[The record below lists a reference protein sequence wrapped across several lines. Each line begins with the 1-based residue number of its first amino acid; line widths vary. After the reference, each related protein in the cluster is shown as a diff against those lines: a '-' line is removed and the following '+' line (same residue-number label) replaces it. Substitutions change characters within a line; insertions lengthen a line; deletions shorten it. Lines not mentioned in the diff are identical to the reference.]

1 VSNLQLCEQLT
12 ALPGDLTEPQT
23 QDPDKAFEEQ
33 NSRRRKAI
41 YNQETNAIFFYMKL
55 AVEKLL
61 YDLTDIILEDLL
73 SKIEKK

>member
-1 VSNLQLCEQLT
+1 MSDLQLCAQLT

-41 YNQETNAIFFYMKL
+41 YNQMPFFYMKC
-55 AVEKLL
+55 LL
-61 YDLTDIILEDLL
+61 GEYGDLKEIVLQDLL
-73 SKIEKK
+73 SQIEKK